1 MTDYTK
7 VYNGIS
13 KVFWAHFFLFFNFS
27 INIGGVSISII
38 PSFISYIFFFG
49 AIQLLKDEER
59 ELSLLKPL
67 CTILGIWVA
76 IQWLASCV
84 GYSFG
89 GKWQFLTLIHGLLG
103 LYFNFQF
110 ITNLASIATK
120 HQKEGC
126 DYDKKLLKYR
136 TIEVIVQ
143 SVFLIYTN
151 LTFLSTEVLLGISS
165 VVGIVSFIIN
175 LYVIVILNALKKN
188 LKTVDENADDNSI
201 EISEI

>member
-1 MTDYTK
+1 M
-7 VYNGIS
+7 
-13 KVFWAHFFLFFNFS
+13 
-27 INIGGVSISII
+27 
-38 PSFISYIFFFG
+38 
-49 AIQLLKDEER
+49 
-59 ELSLLKPL
+59 
-67 CTILGIWVA
+67 CTVLGIWVA

-120 HQKEGC
+120 YQKEGC

-165 VVGIVSFIIN
+165 VVGIVSLFE
-175 LYVIVILNALKKN
+175 LVFSSLE
-188 LKTVDENADDNSI
+188 T
-201 EISEI
+201 EISSAGTSIVVFFSCGSPLPHSIVLT